1 MIKDRNSVF
10 YSADKINRTLLNKSR
25 TSSSEKEKAFYK
37 IYIRLEDQEI
47 IYEDNEEKER
57 IPFYTPFIEQKQDI
71 DRSLTVYRLNNP
83 MQFFHADLADIRFI
97 SKSAVD
103 IKYAL
108 LCVDLFW
115 SKVYVYLMKKK
126 KKKSLARKRELF
138 YPEIKPKQDQKQEM
152 IRMQT
157 NVEFLQK
164 EIKKLNQKYNI
175 DMFSTKSRGGK
186 SFAAEQ
192 KIREFKK
199 LLLKSKQLHKVTKT
213 GRLDLRK
220 LIRNALQ
227 KMNNVNSQKYGVP
240 PKAVQKKTLQDKN
253 FRQVDDFHRMVRVSR
268 DAERYKRNDIRFD
281 HKT

>member
-1 MIKDRNSVF
+1 
-10 YSADKINRTLLNKSR
+10 
-25 TSSSEKEKAFYK
+25 
-37 IYIRLEDQEI
+37 
-47 IYEDNEEKER
+47 
-57 IPFYTPFIEQKQDI
+57 
-71 DRSLTVYRLNNP
+71 
-83 MQFFHADLADIRFI
+83 
-97 SKSAVD
+97 
-103 IKYAL
+103 
-108 LCVDLFW
+108 
-115 SKVYVYLMKKK
+115 
-126 KKKSLARKRELF
+126 
-138 YPEIKPKQDQKQEM
+138 M

-227 KMNNVNSQKYGVP
+227 NMNNVNSQKYGVP

-268 DAERYKRNDIRFD
+268 DAERYKRNDICFD

>member
-1 MIKDRNSVF
+1 
-10 YSADKINRTLLNKSR
+10 
-25 TSSSEKEKAFYK
+25 
-37 IYIRLEDQEI
+37 
-47 IYEDNEEKER
+47 
-57 IPFYTPFIEQKQDI
+57 
-71 DRSLTVYRLNNP
+71 
-83 MQFFHADLADIRFI
+83 
-97 SKSAVD
+97 
-103 IKYAL
+103 
-108 LCVDLFW
+108 
-115 SKVYVYLMKKK
+115 
-126 KKKSLARKRELF
+126 
-138 YPEIKPKQDQKQEM
+138 M